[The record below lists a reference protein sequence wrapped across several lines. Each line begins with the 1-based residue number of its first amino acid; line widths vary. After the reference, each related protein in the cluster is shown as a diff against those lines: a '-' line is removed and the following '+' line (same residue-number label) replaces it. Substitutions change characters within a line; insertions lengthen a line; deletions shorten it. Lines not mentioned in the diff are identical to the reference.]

1 MEALEY
7 IVSEEQQDERVD
19 KIITP
24 LGEDWSRTAVQN
36 WIKEGFVTVNGKQ
49 VKSNYKCQSGDV
61 IRITVPEPV
70 PLEVVPEKM
79 DLDIYYEDEDV
90 LVVNKPRGL
99 VVHPAPGHERGT
111 LVNGILY
118 YCKDLSGINGIIRPG
133 IVHRLD
139 KDTTGLLVVA
149 KNDRAHEKLAE
160 QFQMQAVV
168 RKYVALVHG
177 EISESHG
184 TIEAPIGRD
193 PRDRKKMAVTE
204 KGKPAVTAFRVL
216 ERFSGYTLVE
226 CQLETGR
233 THQIRV
239 HMKFI
244 GHPVAA
250 DPQYGPKR
258 TLDLS
263 GQALHAHTLGFV
275 HPRTGEY
282 VEFTASPPADFMEV
296 LEDLRRQKSL

>member
-1 MEALEY
+1 MEEFEY
-7 IVSEEQQDERVD
+7 VVPEQQNNERID
-19 KIITP
+19 KIVTP

-36 WIKEGFVTVNGKQ
+36 WIKEGLVTVNGKR
-49 VKSNYKCQSGDV
+49 VKPNYKCQTGDV
-61 IRITVPEPV
+61 IFITVPEPV

-79 DLDIYYEDEDV
+79 DLDIYYEDQDLIV
-90 LVVNKPRGL
+90 INKPRGL

-118 YCKDLSGINGIIRPG
+118 HCKDLSGINGVIRPG

-160 QFQMQAVV
+160 QFQNQTVV
-168 RKYVALVHG
+168 RKYIAIVHG
-177 EISESHG
+177 EIPESHG

-204 KGKPAVTAFRVL
+204 KGKPALTFFRVL
-216 ERFSGYTLVE
+216 ERFPGYTLVE
-226 CQLETGR
+226 CRLETGR

-244 GHPVAA
+244 GYPVAA
-250 DPQYGPKR
+250 DSQYGPKK

-263 GQALHAHTLGFV
+263 GQALHAQTLGFN

-282 VEFTASPPADFMEV
+282 MEFQAPPPADFIEA
-296 LEDLRRQKSL
+296 LEKLRQLKQL